1 MDSPKVCLVLPC
13 PVYVERLLLTI
24 HVAAPEFRDRGL
36 AALRRAEDGSV
47 TLDLGIHTKE
57 ARTLRVRIQEQGQI
71 IGSSSNKGLHDSAR
85 DSVESAILQARNAI
99 FDEELYHELYR
110 ETRHLTN
117 RGVRSINDAILVP
130 FEDDKHIV
138 FDLVKQ
144 DTIILEERKQN
155 EQPESRL
162 KYDQLSNTFVLASR
176 MLLSHAHRQNHNR
189 RTQPQ
194 PPMTER
200 KPPRLLYSIIQPI
213 LSLLQQQSAVK
224 SLNSLIESMA
234 AIMKHAALSCS
245 VERPQSMVDIPSM
258 LAVNKAANAPLV
270 ESLANMISAPLQ
282 AQFTV
287 NLPSTSSIIRT
298 DVRTHVRGT
307 EYKVSITASPNSPLS
322 QTQQESIF
330 TSAEAVEEHL
340 LHLLTVDLVSL
351 VTVED
356 KRWEVISLHEG
367 QLSTRPDLNGA
378 YQVLLVS
385 LTRRILQITCS
396 GPKAGGDIGETV
408 REWTPDTVGRRGL
421 IEEIR
426 ELGSMQAI

>member
-1 MDSPKVCLVLPC
+1 M
-13 PVYVERLLLTI
+13 ERLLQTSHL
-24 HVAAPEFRDRGL
+24 AAPEFRDRGL

-47 TLDLGIHTKE
+47 TLDLGIHSKE
-57 ARTLRVRIQEQGQI
+57 ARILRVRIQEQGQI
-71 IGSSSNKGLHDSAR
+71 IGSSPNNRLPDSAQ

-110 ETRHLTN
+110 EARHLTN

-155 EQPESRL
+155 DQPESRL

-176 MLLSHAHRQNHNR
+176 LLLSHAHRQNYNR

-200 KPPRLLYSIIQPI
+200 KPPRLLYSILQPI
-213 LSLLQQQSAVK
+213 LSLLQQQSALK
-224 SLNSLIESMA
+224 SLNSLIEAMA
-234 AIMKHAALSCS
+234 TIMKHAAMSFS
-245 VERPQSMVDIPSM
+245 VEGPRSIVDIPSM
-258 LAVNKAANAPLV
+258 LAANKATNVPLV

-282 AQFTV
+282 AQFTI

-298 DVRTHVRGT
+298 DVRTHVRGI

-330 TSAEAVEEHL
+330 TSAEAVQEHI
-340 LHLLTVDLVSL
+340 LHLLTVDIVSL

-367 QLSTRPDLNGA
+367 QLSTRPDLNGV
-378 YQVLLVS
+378 YQVLSVS
-385 LTRRILQITCS
+385 LTRRMLQITCS
-396 GPKAGGDIGETV
+396 GPSAGGEIGETV
-408 REWTPDTVGRRGL
+408 REWTLDTVGCRGL
-421 IEEIR
+421 MEEIR
-426 ELGSMQAI
+426 GLGSMQAI